1 MLQNAA
7 RTGLARLVRATAS
20 LLAVLLLAAPATA
33 GDRALADFIGFSSDG
48 RYFAFEEFG
57 VQDGSGFAYSSIYV
71 LDMKMDNWVI
81 GTPVRAQANDETTT
95 LYEIRAQAGT
105 QAKATLEGLDIVVPA
120 EIAAL
125 IGDGTPDNDG
135 SKLRFGAPGYAVP
148 GDVLGD
154 FELALTRFTAT
165 SASPCDDL
173 FGAPPMGYE
182 LNLTTAGGDTRLL
195 HRDETLPRSRGCP
208 LNYRL
213 YGVVLPQDA
222 GSTSVGIAVISVY
235 PGGFEGPN
243 RRFIAVPLAPRDL

>member
-1 MLQNAA
+1 
-7 RTGLARLVRATAS
+7 V
-20 LLAVLLLAAPATA
+20 LLATPAMA

-95 LYEIRAQAGT
+95 LHEIRGQAET

-125 IGDGTPDNDG
+125 IGDGVPDNDG
-135 SKLRFGAPGYAVP
+135 STLRFGAPGYAAP

-154 FELALTRFTAT
+154 FELALTRFTTT
-165 SASPCDDL
+165 SGTSCDDL

-182 LNLTTAGGDTRLL
+182 LNLTVAGGDTRRL

-213 YGVVLPQDA
+213 YGVVLPQEASSID
-222 GSTSVGIAVISVY
+222 GGVAVVSVY

-243 RRFIAVPLAPRDL
+243 RRFIAVPLGL

>member
-1 MLQNAA
+1 M
-7 RTGLARLVRATAS
+7 
-20 LLAVLLLAAPATA
+20 LLAGPAMA

-95 LYEIRAQAGT
+95 LHEIRTQSET
-105 QAKATLEGLDIVVPA
+105 QAQATLEGLDIVVPA
-120 EIAAL
+120 EITAL
-125 IGDGTPDNDG
+125 IGDGTPGNDG
-135 SKLRFGAPGYAVP
+135 SSLRFGAPGYAAP

-154 FELALTRFTAT
+154 YELTLTRFTTT
-165 SASPCDDL
+165 SGTACEDL

-182 LNLTTAGGDTRLL
+182 LNLTTAGGSTRLL

-213 YGVVLPQDA
+213 YGVVLPQEA
-222 GSTSVGIAVISVY
+222 SSVAIGVAVVSVY

-243 RRFIAVPLAPRDL
+243 RRFIAVPLGSDGL

>member
-20 LLAVLLLAAPATA
+20 LMLLAAPAMA

-81 GTPVRAQANDETTT
+81 GTPVRAQANDETTA
-95 LYEIRAQAGT
+95 LHDIRT
-105 QAKATLEGLDIVVPA
+105 QAADQAQATLEGLDIVVPA

-135 SKLRFGAPGYAVP
+135 SKLRFGAPGYSAP

-154 FELALTRFTAT
+154 FELALTHFAAP
-165 SASPCDDL
+165 SASPCADL
-173 FGAPPMGYE
+173 FGLPPMGYE
-182 LNLTTAGGDTRLL
+182 LNLTTAGGGTRLL

-208 LNYRL
+208 QNYRL

-222 GSTSVGIAVISVY
+222 SSTDVGVAVVSVY

-243 RRFIAVPLAPRDL
+243 RRFIAVPLAPSDL